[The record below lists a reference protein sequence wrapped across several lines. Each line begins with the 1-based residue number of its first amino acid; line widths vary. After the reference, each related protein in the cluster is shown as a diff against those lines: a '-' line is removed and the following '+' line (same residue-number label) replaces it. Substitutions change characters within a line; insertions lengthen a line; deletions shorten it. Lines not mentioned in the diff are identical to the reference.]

1 MSNNIDYKIK
11 AILYFFDNKY
21 DEDIS
26 DKILSIIDDNNI
38 DYTSN
43 NNGFFI
49 NLNTLD
55 NDILDIIYDIVISS
69 SGVINM
75 NDGLDNDNL
84 LSNNI
89 INISNVTDIIDSL
102 DKHDDNIN
110 YSNIDSYLLELSTYT
125 LTI

>member
-75 NDGLDNDNL
+75 KDGLDNDNL

-89 INISNVTDIIDSL
+89 INISNVTDIIDSV
-102 DKHDDNIN
+102 DKYDNIH